1 MSSAQSLSQVMRKCL
16 RKRSI
21 SPPKGIILLCLEDA
35 NIFLTSACIHD
46 DICHTSSVRANTGP
60 LCELVSVSISLWTA
74 SHPFCKS
81 SCNTPT
87 LPECLIKI
95 LLKAFFKNVLT
106 CKCHLWKKQ
115 LENFFVS
122 LNKSASFQTSISK
135 GKTKKPPPN
144 HNENYC
150 LFSAFFF
157 FFSLCPFLCL
167 WGATLVDWNLNCPCF
182 WNHFWVALNILP
194 TEGNSWPE
202 QSPHHTKKG
211 STKQSRT
218 GLKIKQ
224 QVSSHS
230 V

>member
-135 GKTKKPPPN
+135 GKTKKTTTKPQRKLLP
-144 HNENYC
+144 
-150 LFSAFFF
+150 FFRFFF
-157 FFSLCPFLCL
+157 LFLSLPFFMSVGRNTGWLKPKLSLLL
-167 WGATLVDWNLNCPCF
+167 KSLLSGL
-182 WNHFWVALNILP
+182 
-194 TEGNSWPE
+194 E
-202 QSPHHTKKG
+202 HT
-211 STKQSRT
+211 TYWR
-218 GLKIKQ
+218 
-224 QVSSHS
+224 
-230 V
+230 